1 MSADFDAL
9 IIGGGHN
16 GLVCGAYLARNGM
29 RVKVLERRPIIG
41 GAAVTEEFHPGFR
54 ASTFSYLMSLL
65 HPKVIREL
73 ELRKHGLEVLPCA
86 DMFSPLGDD
95 DYIVFSDDV
104 KKTQGQFGRFNRHDA
119 EIYPEFDRYI
129 GEAADVVRKLLF
141 EVPPDPSRTDLK
153 SLKELA
159 GFAWKYRKIG
169 KRFYRLVD
177 LMTMSADDFL
187 REWFDDSRIRAIL
200 AYYASIGT
208 FVSPRTPGSAYVII
222 HHIMGEHEGA
232 AGWGFVKGGMGAIT
246 QAIAS
251 YGRTRGLEI
260 ETDAD
265 VERIIVEGG
274 RAVGLALKNGREYR
288 ARTIISNAAAP
299 VTFLRL
305 IDERELPAEFVRHIR
320 NYRMRSSA
328 FKMNIA
334 CERLPQYRG
343 MPKAL
348 ADGALGSFTYPTYA
362 HIAPDIEYLDKAYT
376 DAKDGWYSAEP
387 FLTPV
392 APTVVDDTLAPAGKH
407 VLNLFGGHA
416 ASDLKGSTWAAEKDN
431 LVRNS
436 MAVLDRFAPGF
447 SSDVIALDVLTPD
460 EIERRVQIPSGHIF
474 HGELAPDQLFFKR
487 PAPHYSDYRSPLG
500 GLYQCG
506 SSAHPGGGV
515 SGIPGHNAAREI
527 LRDRGKKMR

>member
-1 MSADFDAL
+1 MTENFDAI

-16 GLVCGAYLARNGM
+16 GLVCGAYLARNGLK
-29 RVKVLERRPIIG
+29 VKVLERRHIVG
-41 GAAVTEEFHPGFR
+41 GAAVTEEFHPGYR

-73 ELRKHGLEVLPCA
+73 ELKKHGLEVLPCS
-86 DMFSPLGDD
+86 DMYSPLDD

-104 KKTQGQFGRFNRHDA
+104 KKTQKQFGRFNKHDA
-119 EIYPEFDRYI
+119 GIYPEFDKYI
-129 GEAADVVRKLLF
+129 GEAANVVRQLLF
-141 EVPPDPSRTDLK
+141 DVPPDPSKTDFK

-169 KRFYRLVD
+169 NKLYRLID
-177 LMTMSADDFL
+177 LLTMSAEDFL
-187 REWFDDSRIRAIL
+187 RQWFDDTRIRAVL

-232 AGWGFVKGGMGAIT
+232 GGWGFIKGGMGAIT

-251 YGRTRGLEI
+251 YGRTVGM
-260 ETDAD
+260 D
-265 VERIIVEGG
+265 VEVDAEVDKIIVEDG
-274 RAVGLALKNGREYR
+274 RAVGVALKNGREYR
-288 ARTIISNAAAP
+288 AKVVASNAAAP
-299 VTFLRL
+299 VTFLKL
-305 IDERELPAEFVRHIR
+305 IDEKELPAEFVRDIR
-320 NYRMRSSA
+320 NYRTRSSA
-328 FKMNIA
+328 FKMNVA
-334 CERLPQYRG
+334 CERLPQYKG
-343 MPKAL
+343 LQKAL
-348 ADGALGSFTYPTYA
+348 DDGALGSFTYPTYI

-376 DAKDGWYSAEP
+376 DAKDGWYSTEP
-387 FLTPV
+387 FITPV
-392 APTVVDDTLAPAGKH
+392 SPTIVDKTLAPPGKH

-416 ASDLKGSTWAAEKDN
+416 ASELKGSTWAAEKDN
-431 LVRNS
+431 LVKNTLNT
-436 MAVLDRFAPGF
+436 MDRFAPGF
-447 SSDVIALDVLTPD
+447 SNDIIAMDVLTPD
-460 EIERRVQIPSGHIF
+460 EIEKRVALPSGHIF

-487 PAPHYSDYRSPLG
+487 PVKNYANYRSPLK

-527 LRDRGKKMR
+527 LKDNGKKMR